1 MGGAERD
8 SLLKKNRGATGSGL
22 YFRPTTEN
30 NSIILNSPPK
40 DYVHVY

>member
-22 YFRPTTEN
+22 YFRPTYR
-30 NSIILNSPPK
+30 K
-40 DYVHVY
+40 QFDYT